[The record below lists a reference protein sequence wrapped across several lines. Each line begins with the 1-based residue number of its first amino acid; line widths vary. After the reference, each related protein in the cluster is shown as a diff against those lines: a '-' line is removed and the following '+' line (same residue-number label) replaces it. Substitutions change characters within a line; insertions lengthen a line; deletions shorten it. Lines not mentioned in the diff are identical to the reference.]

1 MLVLK
6 VAGRAYMENT
16 CPEKRGQ
23 PNILP
28 PRPKPSH
35 LNRTFTCLPNP
46 TALAYAHNFLLW
58 PSWHGWKVGPGRMVT
73 LPSQK
78 ATQIGGPTFCS
89 HVSGSHPRFVRK
101 CEKSWLTQGISGRL
115 VTLLPWTTFLHINR
129 ALISSPDDVTG
140 SWPFL
145 QQRFP
150 WYSPSFVSPRTAL
163 PIPYRHDRKLLKT

>member
-1 MLVLK
+1 MLIWRTPVP
-6 VAGRAYMENT
+6 GRGVNQNPASPPPQAESPLPNVHLFA
-16 CPEKRGQ
+16 Q
-23 PNILP
+23 PNSARICSWFL
-28 PRPKPSH
+28 
-35 LNRTFTCLPNP
+35 
-46 TALAYAHNFLLW
+46 ALTELTRR
-58 PSWHGWKVGPGRMVT
+58 KVGPGRMVT
-73 LPSQK
+73 LPSRK

-150 WYSPSFVSPRTAL
+150 WYSHQVLFPLAPPYLFHIVMTAS
-163 PIPYRHDRKLLKT
+163 Y